1 MTGALIYNGAPLSLC
16 PVYATFKFS
25 PLPCLATTVKPNRPR
40 QRYNSAMPVVSP
52 ARYNSRQQQGGS
64 VQATLLDRR
73 SFLRVSAV
81 AGGGILVALH
91 FDPIAEVLAQAPQ
104 APPAAFQPTAFL
116 RVAADGVVTIMS
128 KNPEVGQGVKTH
140 LPMLIADELDV
151 DWKDVRIEQA
161 DLDETK
167 FGPQRAGGSTSTPTN
182 WDPLRRV
189 GAACRQ
195 MFVTVAAQS
204 WSVPESECQTSSGR
218 VTHLPTKRTL
228 GYGAL
233 AEKAAALPA
242 PDLKSVKLKDPK
254 DYKIIGHSI
263 HSVDHP
269 SIVTGKNLYSIDFK
283 VPGML
288 YAVYDKCPVYAG
300 KFVSANFDEIKAMP
314 GVRHAFSVDG
324 TSDLLGLHCG
334 VAIVA
339 DTWWQANTARKK
351 LRAKWDEGT
360 TAQQS
365 SEGFARRAEELSKQ
379 PPAITLRSDGDAEK
393 ALQSAAKT
401 VEAAYSYPFLAHAP
415 MEPENCLAHYHDGKL
430 EFWSPSQTPEN
441 GRLLVSKVLNIPH
454 DDIIVH
460 MKRAGGGFGRRLT
473 NDYMLEAGAIAKQVG
488 VPVKLLW
495 TREDDFHHDHYR
507 PAGFHF
513 LSGGI
518 DASGKL
524 VAWRN
529 HFVSFGEGQQF
540 APSANIPGSEFP
552 GTFLPNFFF
561 GASLMPLGVPTYALR
576 APRSNAFSWVFQSFT
591 DELAHAAGKDP
602 VQFRLDLLAAPRVTS
617 PDAKPDPFSSDLDA
631 ARMQGVLKLVA
642 EKSGWGAHK
651 LPSGAGMGVAFQFAH
666 RGYFAEVVQLRVDSK
681 SKVKVD
687 KVLVA
692 GDVGS
697 QIINPL
703 NAENQ
708 VRGAVIEGLSSVM
721 SYEITIDAGRA
732 VQSNF
737 HEYPPLRMN
746 QVPAE
751 IEVHFLRTDNSPTG
765 LGEPALPPVLP
776 AVCNAIFAA
785 TGKRVRSLPLSKHG
799 FSWA

>member
-1 MTGALIYNGAPLSLC
+1 MN
-16 PVYATFKFS
+16 
-25 PLPCLATTVKPNRPR
+25 
-40 QRYNSAMPVVSP
+40 
-52 ARYNSRQQQGGS
+52 
-64 VQATLLDRR
+64 ATLLDRR
-73 SFLRVSAV
+73 SFLRVSSLV
-81 AGGGILVALH
+81 GGGFLLTYHLEPVAKA
-91 FDPIAEVLAQAPQ
+91 FAAAAQAPAPQ
-104 APPAAFQPTAFL
+104 PPPATFNPTAFI
-116 RVAADGVVTIMS
+116 RVSADGLVTIMA
-128 KNPEVGQGVKTH
+128 KNPEIGQGVKTH
-140 LPMLIADELDV
+140 LPMIIADELDL

-167 FGPQRAGGSTSTPTN
+167 YGPQSAGGSTSTPRN

-195 MFVTVAAQS
+195 MFVTAAAQT

-218 VTHLPTKRTL
+218 VIHQPTSRSL
-228 GYGAL
+228 AYGAL

-254 DYKIIGHSI
+254 GYKIIGQAI
-263 HSVDHP
+263 HSVDNS

-300 KFVSANFDEIKAMP
+300 KCEGANLEEIKSMP
-314 GVRHAFSVDG
+314 GVRHVFEVEG
-324 TSDLLGLHCG
+324 TQDLLGLHWG
-334 VAIVA
+334 IAIVA
-339 DTWWQANTARKK
+339 DTWWQANSARKR
-351 LRAKWDEGT
+351 LQAKWNEGP

-365 SEGFARRAEELSKQ
+365 SAGFARRAEELSKQ
-379 PPAITLRSDGDAEK
+379 PPAITVRSDGDAAK
-393 ALQSAAKT
+393 ALQSSAKI

-430 EFWSPSQTPEN
+430 EFWSPSQTPES
-441 GRLLVSKVLNIPH
+441 GRQLVSKVLKIPH
-454 DDIIVH
+454 DDITVH

-576 APRSNAFSWVFQSFT
+576 APRSNAFSWVFQSFI

-602 VQFRLDLLAAPRVTS
+602 VQFRLDLLGAPRVTS

-631 ARMQGVLKLVA
+631 TRMQGVLKLVA
-642 EKSGWGAHK
+642 EKSAWGAQK
-651 LPSGAGMGVAFQFAH
+651 LPSGAGMGVAFQFSH
-666 RGYFAEVVQLRVDSK
+666 RGYFAEVIQLRVDSK

-687 KVLVA
+687 KVWVA

-751 IEVHFLRTDNSPTG
+751 IEVHFLKTDNSPTG

-785 TGKRVRSLPLSKHG
+785 TGKRIRSLPLSKHG
-799 FSWA
+799 YSWT

>member
-1 MTGALIYNGAPLSLC
+1 MDS
-16 PVYATFKFS
+16 
-25 PLPCLATTVKPNRPR
+25 
-40 QRYNSAMPVVSP
+40 
-52 ARYNSRQQQGGS
+52 
-64 VQATLLDRR
+64 TLLNRR
-73 SFLRVSAV
+73 AFLKVSSV
-81 AGGGILVALH
+81 AGGGFLLAYHLEPVKA
-91 FDPIAEVLAQAPQ
+91 FAAAAQGAAAQAPT
-104 APPAAFQPTAFL
+104 PAFQPLAFV
-116 RVAADGVVTIMS
+116 RVAADGIVTIMG
-128 KNPEVGQGVKTH
+128 KNPEIGQGVKTS
-140 LPMLIADELDV
+140 LPMLISEELDV

-167 FGPQRAGGSTSTPTN
+167 YGPQRAGGSTATPIN

-195 MFVTVAAQS
+195 MFVTAAAQT
-204 WSVPESECQTSSGR
+204 WSVPESECTTGSGR
-218 VTHLPTKRTL
+218 VTHSTTRRMLT
-228 GYGAL
+228 YGAL
-233 AEKAAALPA
+233 AVKAATLPP
-242 PDLKSVKLKDPK
+242 PDLKSVQLKDPK
-254 DYKIIGHSI
+254 DYKIVGRATPG
-263 HSVDHP
+263 VDNA
-269 SIVTGKNLYSIDFK
+269 SIVTGKSLYSIDFK

-300 KFVSANFDEIKAMP
+300 KCEGANLEEIKSMS
-314 GVRHAFSVDG
+314 GVRHVFAVEG
-324 TSDLLGLHCG
+324 TQDLLGLHWG
-334 VAIVA
+334 VAVVA
-339 DTWWQANTARKK
+339 DTWWQANAARKK
-351 LRAKWDEGT
+351 LRAQWNEGT

-365 SEGFARRAEELSKQ
+365 SKGFQERADELAKQ
-379 PPAITLRSDGDAEK
+379 APAITLRKDGDAEA

-401 VEAAYSYPFLAHAP
+401 VEAAYFYPFLAHAP
-415 MEPENCLAHYHDGKL
+415 MEPQNCLAHYHDGKL
-430 EFWSPSQTPEN
+430 EFWSPSQTPES
-441 GRLLVSKVLNIPH
+441 GRQIVSKVLNIPH

-473 NDYMLEAGAIAKQVG
+473 NDYMLEAGAIAKRID

-513 LSGGI
+513 LKGGV

-529 HFVSFGEGQQF
+529 HFVSFGEGDKF
-540 APSANIPGSEFP
+540 APSANIPPNEFP
-552 GTFLPNFFF
+552 GTFLQNFFF

-602 VQFRLDLLAAPRVTS
+602 VQFRLDVLSAPRIPSTAS
-617 PDAKPDPFSSDLDA
+617 AGNPAEADFDA
-631 ARMQGVLKLVA
+631 ARMSGVLKLVA
-642 EKSGWGAHK
+642 EKSGWGK
-651 LPSGAGMGVAFQFAH
+651 RQLPKNTGMGVAFQFSH
-666 RGYFAEVVQLRVDSK
+666 RGYFAEVVELGVDAESK
-681 SKVKVD
+681 IKVNKVW
-687 KVLVA
+687 VA

-697 QIINPL
+697 TIINPSG
-703 NAENQ
+703 AENQ
-708 VRGAVIEGLSSVM
+708 VRGAVIDGLSQVM
-721 SYEITIDAGRA
+721 SYEITIDGGRA

-737 HEYPPLRMN
+737 HEYPPVRMN

-751 IEVHFLRTDNSPTG
+751 IEVHFLKTDNPPTG

-785 TGKRVRSLPLSKHG
+785 TGKRIRSLPLSKHG

>member
-1 MTGALIYNGAPLSLC
+1 MQT
-16 PVYATFKFS
+16 
-25 PLPCLATTVKPNRPR
+25 
-40 QRYNSAMPVVSP
+40 
-52 ARYNSRQQQGGS
+52 
-64 VQATLLDRR
+64 TLLDRR
-73 SFLRVSAV
+73 AFLRVSAV
-81 AGGGILVALH
+81 AGGGLLLALH
-91 FDPIAEVLAQAPQ
+91 LDPVAEIFAQAPQ
-104 APPAAFQPTAFL
+104 PSPAAFLPTAFL
-116 RVAADGVVTIMS
+116 RVTSDGIVTIMG
-128 KNPEVGQGVKTH
+128 KNPEIGQGVKTS
-140 LPMLIADELDV
+140 LPMIIADELDV

-167 FGPQRAGGSTSTPTN
+167 YGPQRAGGSTATPIN

-195 MFVTVAAQS
+195 MFVTAAAQT

-218 VTHLPTKRTL
+218 VTHQPSNRTL
-228 GYGAL
+228 NYGAL
-233 AEKAAALPA
+233 AEKAATLSP

-254 DYKIIGHSI
+254 DYKIIGKPI
-263 HSVDHP
+263 HSVDNA

-288 YAVYDKCPVYAG
+288 YAVYEKCPVYAG

-339 DTWWQANTARKK
+339 DTWWQANSARKK
-351 LRAKWDEGT
+351 LQAKWNEGP

-365 SEGFARRAEELSKQ
+365 SAGFARRADELSKQ
-379 PPAITLRSDGDAEK
+379 APAITVRSDGDADK

-401 VEAAYSYPFLAHAP
+401 VEAAYAYPFLAHAP

-430 EFWSPSQTPEN
+430 EFWSPSQTPES
-441 GRLLVSKVLNIPH
+441 GRQLVAKVFNIPH

-460 MKRAGGGFGRRLT
+460 LKRAGGGFGRRLT
-473 NDYMLEAGAIAKQVG
+473 NDYMLEAAAIAKQVG

-513 LSGGI
+513 LKGGL

-529 HFVSFGEGQQF
+529 HFVSFGEGEQF
-540 APSANIPGSEFP
+540 APSANIPSNEFP
-552 GTFLPNFFF
+552 GTFLSNFFF
-561 GASLMPLGVPTYALR
+561 GASLMPLGVPTYAMR

-591 DELAHAAGKDP
+591 DELAHAAGKDS
-602 VQFRLDLLAAPRVTS
+602 VQFRLDLLNSPRIPAATPSTN
-617 PDAKPDPFSSDLDA
+617 PAEADLDA
-631 ARMQGVLKLVA
+631 ARMSGVLKLVA
-642 EKSGWGAHK
+642 QKCGWGSRE
-651 LPSGAGMGVAFQFAH
+651 LPADTGMGVAFQFSH
-666 RGYFAEVVQLRVDSK
+666 RGYFAEVVELRVDANSK
-681 SKVKVD
+681 IKVNKVW
-687 KVLVA
+687 VA

-697 QIINPL
+697 QIINPSG
-703 NAENQ
+703 AENQ
-708 VRGAVIEGLSSVM
+708 VRGGVIEGLSHVM
-721 SYEITIDAGRA
+721 SYEITIDGGRA
-732 VQSNF
+732 LQSNF
-737 HEYPPLRMN
+737 HEYPPVRMN
-746 QVPAE
+746 QVPPE
-751 IEVHFLRTDNSPTG
+751 IEVHFLKTDNSPTG

-776 AVCNAIFAA
+776 AVCNAIFAI

>member
-1 MTGALIYNGAPLSLC
+1 
-16 PVYATFKFS
+16 
-25 PLPCLATTVKPNRPR
+25 
-40 QRYNSAMPVVSP
+40 
-52 ARYNSRQQQGGS
+52 

-81 AGGGILVALH
+81 AGGGILLALH
-91 FDPIAEVLAQAPQ
+91 LDPGAEIFAQAPQ
-104 APPAAFQPTAFL
+104 LPPAAFVPTAFL
-116 RVAADGVVTIMS
+116 RVSADGIVTIMG
-128 KNPEVGQGVKTH
+128 KNPEIGQGVKTS
-140 LPMLIADELDV
+140 LPMIIADELDV
-151 DWKDVRIEQA
+151 DWKDIRIEQA

-167 FGPQRAGGSTSTPTN
+167 YGPQRAGGSTATPVN

-195 MFVTVAAQS
+195 MFVTAAAQS
-204 WSVPESECQTSSGR
+204 WSVPESDCQTSSGR
-218 VTHLPTKRTL
+218 VTHQPSNRTL
-228 GYGAL
+228 AYGAL
-233 AEKAAALPA
+233 AAKAATLPP
-242 PDLKSVKLKDPK
+242 PDLRSVKLKDPK
-254 DYKIIGHSI
+254 DYKIIGQPI
-263 HSVDHP
+263 HGVDNA

-288 YAVYDKCPVYAG
+288 YAVYEKCPVYAG
-300 KFVSANFDEIKAMP
+300 KCEGANLDQIKAMP
-314 GVRHAFSVDG
+314 GVRHVFEVEG
-324 TSDLLGLHCG
+324 TQDLLGLHWG
-334 VAIVA
+334 VAVVA

-351 LRAKWDEGT
+351 LQAKWNEGP

-365 SEGFARRAEELSKQ
+365 SAGFARRADELSKEA
-379 PPAITLRSDGDAEK
+379 PAITVRSDGDADK

-415 MEPENCLAHYHDGKL
+415 MEPENCLAHYHDGKM
-430 EFWSPSQTPEN
+430 EFWSPSQTPES
-441 GRLLVSKVLNIPH
+441 GRQLVAKVFNIPH

-473 NDYMLEAGAIAKQVG
+473 NDYMLEAAAIAKQVG

-513 LSGGI
+513 LKGGL
-518 DASGKL
+518 DSDGKL

-540 APSANIPGSEFP
+540 APSANIPGNEFP
-552 GTFLPNFFF
+552 GTFLPNFSF
-561 GASLMPLGVPTYALR
+561 GASLMPLGVPTYAMR

-602 VQFRLDLLAAPRVTS
+602 VQFRLDLLNSPRIPTATPS
-617 PDAKPDPFSSDLDA
+617 ANPAEADLDA
-631 ARMQGVLKLVA
+631 ARMSGVLKLVA
-642 EKSGWGAHK
+642 EKSGWGTRK
-651 LPSGAGMGVAFQFAH
+651 LPKDTAMGVAFQFSH
-666 RGYFAEVVQLRVDSK
+666 RGFFAEVIELRVDANSK
-681 SKVKVD
+681 IKVNKVW
-687 KVLVA
+687 VA

-697 QIINPL
+697 QIINPSS
-703 NAENQ
+703 AENQ
-708 VRGAVIEGLSSVM
+708 VRGAVIEGLSHVM

-737 HEYPPLRMN
+737 HEYQPVRMN
-746 QVPAE
+746 QVPPE
-751 IEVHFLRTDNSPTG
+751 IEIHFLKTENSPTG

-776 AVCNAIFAA
+776 AVCNAIFAV
-785 TGKRVRSLPLSKHG
+785 TGQRIRSLPLSKHG